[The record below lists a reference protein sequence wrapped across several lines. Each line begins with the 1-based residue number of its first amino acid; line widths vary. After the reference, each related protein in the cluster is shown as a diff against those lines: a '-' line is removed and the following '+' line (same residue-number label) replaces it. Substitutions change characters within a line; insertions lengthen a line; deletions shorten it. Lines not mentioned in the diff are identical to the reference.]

1 MRAIVQR
8 VSHASVKVEN
18 EFVGKIKQ
26 GLLVLIGFELSDN
39 TADVQWVI
47 NKIVNM
53 RLFDDQNQKMNLS
66 LKDVDGEL
74 LIVSQFTLH
83 ASTKK
88 GNRPSFVKSAPADYA
103 VNLYNQCID
112 NAKTMMHENK
122 IKTGIFGAVMDVD
135 LCNKGPVT
143 ITIDSKNKE

>member
-18 EFVGKIKQ
+18 EFVGKIRE
-26 GLLVLIGFELSDN
+26 GLLVLIGFEVSDDI
-39 TADVQWVI
+39 ADIHWVI

-66 LKDVDGEL
+66 LKEVGGEL
-74 LIVSQFTLH
+74 LLVSQFTLH
-83 ASTKK
+83 ASTKR

-103 VNLYNQCID
+103 VTLYNQTID
-112 NAKTMMHENK
+112 FARTMINEKK
-122 IKTGIFGAVMDVD
+122 IQTGIFGAMMDVY

-143 ITIDSKNKE
+143 ITKKKKNKE

>member
-1 MRAIVQR
+1 MRGIIQR

-18 EFVGKIKQ
+18 EFVGIIKE
-26 GLLVLIGFELSDN
+26 GLLVLVGFELSDN

-53 RLFDDQNQKMNLS
+53 RLFDDENQKMNLS

-74 LIVSQFTLH
+74 LLVSQFTLH

-103 VNLYNQCID
+103 LNLYNQCID
-112 NAKTMMHENK
+112 YAKTMMHENK
-122 IKTGIFGAVMDVD
+122 IKTGIFGSMMDVD
-135 LCNKGPVT
+135 LCNIGPVT
-143 ITIDSKNKE
+143 IAIDSKNKE

>member
-26 GLLVLIGFELSDN
+26 GLLVLLGFELSDN

-74 LIVSQFTLH
+74 LLVSQFTLH

-103 VNLYNQCID
+103 VNHYNKCIEY
-112 NAKTMMHENK
+112 AKTMMPKNK
-122 IKTGIFGAVMDVD
+122 IKTGIFGAMMDVD

>member
-18 EFVGKIKQ
+18 EFVGKIRE
-26 GLLVLIGFELSDN
+26 GLLVLIGFEVSDDI
-39 TADVQWVI
+39 ADIHWVI

-66 LKDVDGEL
+66 LKEVGGEL
-74 LIVSQFTLH
+74 LLVSQFTLH
-83 ASTKK
+83 ASTKR

-103 VNLYNQCID
+103 VTLYNQTID
-112 NAKTMMHENK
+112 FARTMINEKK
-122 IKTGIFGAVMDVD
+122 IQTGIFGAMMDVY

-143 ITIDSKNKE
+143 ITLDSKNKE

>member
-1 MRAIVQR
+1 MKAIIQR
-8 VSHASVKVEN
+8 VNHASVKVEN
-18 EFVGKIKQ
+18 EIVGIIKE
-26 GLLVLIGFELSDN
+26 GLLVLIGFELSDD
-39 TADVQWVI
+39 TADIQWVI

-74 LIVSQFTLH
+74 LLVSQFTLH

-103 VNLYNQCID
+103 VTLYNQTIGF
-112 NAKTMMHENK
+112 AKRMIHEKK
-122 IKTGIFGAVMDVD
+122 IQTGTFGAMMDVD

-143 ITIDSKNKE
+143 ITLDSKNKE

>member
-1 MRAIVQR
+1 MRAIIQR

-18 EFVGKIKQ
+18 EYVGKIKE
-26 GLLVLIGFELSDN
+26 GLLVLIGFEISDDI
-39 TADVQWVI
+39 ADIRWVI

-53 RLFDDQNQKMNLS
+53 RLFEDQHQKMNLS
-66 LKDVDGEL
+66 LKDVEGEL
-74 LIVSQFTLH
+74 LLVSQFTLH

-103 VNLYNQCID
+103 VTLYNQTID
-112 NAKTMMHENK
+112 YSKMMIHENK
-122 IKTGIFGAVMDVD
+122 IQTGIFGAMMDVD

-143 ITIDSKNKE
+143 ITLDSKNKE

>member
-1 MRAIVQR
+1 MKAIIQLVNY
-8 VSHASVKVEN
+8 ATVKVEN
-18 EFVGKIKQ
+18 EYVGKIKE
-26 GLLVLIGFELSDN
+26 GLLVLIGFELSD
-39 TADVQWVI
+39 DKKDIQWVI

-74 LIVSQFTLH
+74 LLVSQFTLH

-112 NAKTMMHENK
+112 YAKTMMHENK
-122 IKTGIFGAVMDVD
+122 IKTGIFGAMMDVD

>member
-18 EFVGKIKQ
+18 EFVGKIRE
-26 GLLVLIGFELSDN
+26 GLLVLIGFEVSDDI
-39 TADVQWVI
+39 ADIQWVI
-47 NKIVNM
+47 NKMVNM

-74 LIVSQFTLH
+74 LLVSQFTLH

-88 GNRPSFVKSAPADYA
+88 GNRPSFIKSAPAVYA
-103 VNLYNQCID
+103 EKLYNQSI
-112 NAKTMMHENK
+112 NYAKTMMQEKK
-122 IKTGIFGAVMDVD
+122 IKTGIFGAMMDVD

>member
-1 MRAIVQR
+1 MRAIIQR
-8 VSHASVKVEN
+8 VNHASVKVEN
-18 EFVGKIKQ
+18 EYVGKIKE
-26 GLLVLIGFELSDN
+26 GLLVLIGFEVSDDI
-39 TADVQWVI
+39 ADIQWVI

-53 RLFDDQNQKMNLS
+53 RLFEDQNQKMNLS

-74 LIVSQFTLH
+74 LLVSQFTLH

-103 VNLYNQCID
+103 VTLYNQTID
-112 NAKTMMHENK
+112 YAKTMIHEKK
-122 IKTGIFGAVMDVD
+122 IQTGIFGAMMDVD

-143 ITIDSKNKE
+143 ITLDSKNKE

>member
-1 MRAIVQR
+1 MKAIIQR
-8 VSHASVKVEN
+8 VNYASVKIEN
-18 EFVGKIKQ
+18 EYVGKIKE
-26 GLLVLIGFELSDN
+26 GLLVLIGFELSDD
-39 TADVQWVI
+39 TADIQWVI

-74 LIVSQFTLH
+74 LLVSQFTLH

-88 GNRPSFVKSAPADYA
+88 GNRPSFVKSAPGDYA

-112 NAKTMMHENK
+112 YAKTMIHENK
-122 IKTGIFGAVMDVD
+122 IKTGIFGAMMDVY

>member
-1 MRAIVQR
+1 MRAIIQR
-8 VSHASVKVEN
+8 VSHASVQVEN
-18 EFVGKIKQ
+18 EYVGKIKE
-26 GLLVLIGFELSDN
+26 GLLVLIGFEISDN
-39 TADVQWVI
+39 ISDIRWVI

-53 RLFDDQNQKMNLS
+53 RLFEDKHQKMNLS
-66 LKDVDGEL
+66 LKDVEGEL
-74 LIVSQFTLH
+74 LLVSQFTLH

-103 VNLYNQCID
+103 VTLYNQTID
-112 NAKTMMHENK
+112 YSKTMIHENK
-122 IKTGIFGAVMDVD
+122 IQTGIFGAMMDVD